1 MVEGS
6 TLSNDVTTLQASK
19 QEESILQPSLMR
31 TTAMSHA
38 LERMANWTGV
48 VCLVSES
55 VEKDGGDEDDN
66 PPPSFIA
73 PQCTIPTMSMSQRAF
88 KRMCTI
94 LKEFKAVA
102 IKRGVDAGTGSLL
115 WDRVVE
121 VTLGLAPLLISEW
134 RMHEGTQALT
144 AT

>member
-1 MVEGS
+1 
-6 TLSNDVTTLQASK
+6 
-19 QEESILQPSLMR
+19 
-31 TTAMSHA
+31 MSHA

-66 PPPSFIA
+66 PPPPPLTPPDPFAPTPLPPPSFIA